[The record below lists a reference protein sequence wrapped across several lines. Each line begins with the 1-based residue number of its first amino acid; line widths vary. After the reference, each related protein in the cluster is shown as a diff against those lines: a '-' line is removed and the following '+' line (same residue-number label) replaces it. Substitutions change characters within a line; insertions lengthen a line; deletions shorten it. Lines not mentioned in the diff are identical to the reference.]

1 MKRKKSVGFKDR
13 LLKLLVPFSVI
24 AGVSSVLGFFGS
36 FHYLVDFLANLRAC
50 FCLLFVMVALVA
62 ALLRDVRG
70 TLICLA
76 FLFINLAT
84 FVPFY
89 INKPTVCPDKPQLRI
104 LSLNIFGKLNRNHE
118 QTLQLVSSLNPDVVE
133 ISETTEPWSE
143 VLRKKLPQYQ

>member
-1 MKRKKSVGFKDR
+1 MSQHTPESKLLLCGSQMWVEPLTHTDAPPKSRSEAVERKKSVGFKDR

-70 TLICLA
+70 TIICLA

-89 INKPTVCPDKPQLRI
+89 INKPIVCPDKPQLRI
-104 LSLNIFGKLNRNHE
+104 PFTEYIW
-118 QTLQLVSSLNPDVVE
+118 E
-133 ISETTEPWSE
+133 IES
-143 VLRKKLPQYQ
+143 